1 MPYYIYAWIGTIL
14 LGFYAIIAKLTGKY
28 KITNPSQFS
37 FFATL
42 FGGFITISLALF
54 NGAGWPKNWTFIILA
69 GLSLAISNL
78 IYLVVVKK
86 LDITI
91 LSPLFNLKSVIT
103 VLLGY
108 FFLGEILTTRMIFL
122 IGMITIAGVFATM
135 DERFSPKSFLNKN
148 IMLGIFLMFFV
159 SIQVLLINRA
169 MSQNDYWT
177 GMMWMVIVSI
187 IFSFGINFPRF
198 YKDLKKTKIKDY
210 SGVVLLAIFGGL
222 SDLAVYK
229 AFEGNVGVSTIIFS
243 LPVSMVLSL
252 FFVFWKP
259 DLLEKH
265 TFKVYMVRFA
275 AAVVM
280 ILGAM
285 GLSK

>member
-1 MPYYIYAWIGTIL
+1 MPYYVYAWVGTLL

-42 FGGFITISLALF
+42 FGGFITIGMALL

-69 GLSLAISNL
+69 GLFLAISNL
-78 IYLVVVKK
+78 IYLIVVKK
-86 LDITI
+86 LDVTV
-91 LSPLFNLKSVIT
+91 LSPLFNLKSVAT

-108 FFLGEILTTRMIFL
+108 FFLGEILTTRMMVL
-122 IGMITIAGVFATM
+122 IGVVVVAGIFATM
-135 DERFSPKSFLNKN
+135 DERFSLKSFLNKN
-148 IMLGIFLMFFV
+148 IMLGIFLMFFA

-169 MSQNDYWT
+169 LSQNSYWT
-177 GMMWMVIVSI
+177 GMMWMVIISI
-187 IFSFGINFPRF
+187 IFSFGINYPRF

-229 AFEGNVGVSTIIFS
+229 AYEGNVGVSSIIFS
-243 LPVSMVLSL
+243 LPLSMVLSL

-265 TFKVYMVRFA
+265 TVKVYIVRFA
-275 AAVVM
+275 AAAVM
-280 ILGAM
+280 ILGAL
-285 GLSK
+285 GLSR

>member
-1 MPYYIYAWIGTIL
+1 
-14 LGFYAIIAKLTGKY
+14 
-28 KITNPSQFS
+28 
-37 FFATL
+37 
-42 FGGFITISLALF
+42 
-54 NGAGWPKNWTFIILA
+54 
-69 GLSLAISNL
+69 
-78 IYLVVVKK
+78 VVVKK
-86 LDITI
+86 LDITV
-91 LSPLFNLKSVIT
+91 LSPLFNLKLVIT

-122 IGMITIAGVFATM
+122 IGVVVIAGVFATM
-135 DERFSPKSFLNKN
+135 DERFSLKSFLNKN
-148 IMLGIFLMFFV
+148 IMLGIFLMFFA

-177 GMMWMVIVSI
+177 GMMWMVIMSI
-187 IFSFGINFPRF
+187 IFSFAINFPRF

-229 AFEGNVGVSTIIFS
+229 AYEGNIGISSIIFS
-243 LPVSMVLSL
+243 LPISMILTL

-265 TFKVYMVRFA
+265 TVKVYIIRLA
-275 AAVVM
+275 ATAVM
-280 ILGAM
+280 ILGAI
-285 GLSK
+285 GLSR

>member
-42 FGGFITISLALF
+42 FGGVITIGSALF
-54 NGAGWPKNWTFIILA
+54 NGVGWPKNWTFIVLA
-69 GLSLAISNL
+69 GLFLAIGNL
-78 IYLVVVKK
+78 IYLTVVKK
-86 LDITI
+86 LDITV
-91 LSPLFNLKSVIT
+91 LSPLYNLRSVIT

-108 FFLGEILTTRMIFL
+108 FFLHEILTSRKIIL
-122 IGMITIAGVFATM
+122 IGMVTIAGIFATM
-135 DERFSPKSFLNKN
+135 DERFSLKSFLNKN
-148 IMLGIFLMFFV
+148 IMLGIFLMFFS
-159 SIQVLLINRA
+159 SIQTLLINRA

-187 IFSFGINFPRF
+187 IFSFFINFPRF

-243 LPVSMVLSL
+243 LPVSMVLSV

-265 TFKVYMVRFA
+265 TVKVYIVRFV

-285 GLSK
+285 GLSR